1 MSVWNDW
8 SRSERRG
15 NYAMMTGVLMTAIIG
30 FSAFSVD
37 ISLITL
43 AELQAQATAD
53 AASHAALVAFR
64 INNDTGEGDTAAQ
77 WMVNYN
83 KVATAYATIDPGYP
97 QYGTWDYTT
106 ATFTPGLGAGG
117 FANAAEVAVSREGA
131 NTLELMLAPILGV
144 YTHDVHADSITA
156 QQDRAIM
163 MVIDQSCS
171 MQASGNTSA
180 VALNRIG
187 AMTFLDY
194 FVDHPQDGDLLG
206 MSVFAKFALLEPTL
220 ANPNGTQGPSTTAPT
235 VNQRP
240 WMPLVEVETNTALLR
255 TRFAGICR
263 TNRTSDFIGGLQ
275 TLSGTQ
281 CRVDLVSGLA
291 SGAGTWVY
299 KHRSNEI
306 SSNTNPYPA
315 LYQAVNELYYRSDA
329 PDNRY
334 FKGIVFMTD
343 GVANVPDQATAESN
357 AISVANDA
365 WAHDISIWTI
375 LYHNGSFND
384 TFMRN
389 MVRGSGYFASSPDAA
404 DLPVLYEQVA
414 KSIPTALVR

>member
-1 MSVWNDW
+1 MSEWNEW

-15 NYAMMTGVLMTAIIG
+15 NYAMLTGVLMTAIIG

-64 INNDTGEGDTAAQ
+64 INNDTAAGNTAAT

-83 KVATAYATIDPGYP
+83 KVATEYATIDAGYP
-97 QYGTWDYTT
+97 SYGTWDFTT
-106 ATFTPGLGAGG
+106 STFTPGLGPGG
-117 FANAAEVAVSREGA
+117 FANAVEVQVSREGA
-131 NTLELMLAPILGV
+131 NTLELVLAPILGV
-144 YTHDVHADSITA
+144 NTHDVHADSITA
-156 QQDRAIM
+156 QQDRAVM

-171 MQASGNTSA
+171 MQAAGNSA
-180 VALNRIG
+180 AVSLNRVG
-187 AMTFLDY
+187 AMTFLKY
-194 FVDHPQDGDLLG
+194 FVDHPQDGDMLG
-206 MSVFAKFALLEPTL
+206 MSVFAKYALNEPTV
-220 ANPNGTQGPSTTAPT
+220 ANPNGIRGQSTTAPG
-235 VNQRP
+235 VDERP
-240 WMPLVEVETNTALLR
+240 WMPLVEVETNTSLLA

-263 TNRTSDFIGGLQ
+263 TNSNTNKIGGIETQ
-275 TLSGTQ
+275 SSTQ
-281 CRVDLVSGLA
+281 CRIDMATGLA
-291 SGAGTWVY
+291 SGGGTWVNR
-299 KHRSNEI
+299 HRSTEI

-315 LYQAVNELYYRSDA
+315 LVQAVNELNERADS

-343 GVANVPDQATAESN
+343 GVANVPDQTTAENN
-357 AISVANDA
+357 AIAVANYA

-375 LYHNGSFND
+375 LYHNGSFD
-384 TFMRN
+384 EQFMKD

-404 DLPVLYEQVA
+404 DLPALYEQVA
-414 KSIPTALVR
+414 KSIPTALVK